1 MAHLL
6 PETLN
11 IWLTQYGSFAL
22 FVLLALGIFALPLPD
37 ETLLVFAGVL
47 IAKQQLQAIPTILCC
62 VGGSLLGI
70 TLSYFIG
77 KTAGI
82 WLIRKYGHWVRLT
95 EARMERVHNWF
106 ERIGCWALLIG
117 YFIPGI
123 RHMTGYAA
131 GITELDYRKFAL
143 FAYSGAVIWA
153 NVFLAIGYFLGN
165 KWLHIMDMVDQTGYA
180 LLLIVTVLAI
190 GGGVVWWR
198 VKRLNNNREPTVNAI
213 EAKDYQIETNNDDTR
228 DAK

>member
-1 MAHLL
+1 MSKTVWIRYMGHLI

-47 IAKQQLQAIPTILCC
+47 IAKHQLELIPTIMCC
-62 VGGSLLGI
+62 IGGSLLGI

-95 EARMERVHNWF
+95 EARMEGVHNWF

-117 YFIPGI
+117 YFIPGV

-143 FAYSGAVIWA
+143 FAYTGAVVWVG
-153 NVFLAIGYFLGN
+153 VFLSMGYFLGN
-165 KWLHIMDMVDQTGYA
+165 KWVRITDIVNEIGHTA
-180 LLLIVTVLAI
+180 LFIILALAVCA
-190 GGGVVWWR
+190 GLFTWWR
-198 VKRLNNNREPTVNAI
+198 IRRSNSSCKQKGA
-213 EAKDYQIETNNDDTR
+213 
-228 DAK
+228 

>member
-1 MAHLL
+1 MGHLI

-47 IAKQQLQAIPTILCC
+47 IAKHQLEAIPTIMCC
-62 VGGSLLGI
+62 IGGSLLGI
-70 TLSYFIG
+70 SLSYFIG

-95 EARMERVHNWF
+95 EAHMERVHNWF

-117 YFIPGI
+117 YFIPGV

-143 FAYSGAVIWA
+143 FAYTGAIVWVG
-153 NVFLAIGYFLGN
+153 VFLSMGYFLGN
-165 KWLHIMDMVDQTGYA
+165 KWVRIMDMVDEIGHTA
-180 LLLIVTVLAI
+180 LFVILALAI
-190 GGGVVWWR
+190 GAGLFTWWQIR
-198 VKRLNNNREPTVNAI
+198 RNNSNRKQDVDVIVEG
-213 EAKDYQIETNNDDTR
+213 D
-228 DAK
+228 

>member
-1 MAHLL
+1 MGHLI

-47 IAKQQLQAIPTILCC
+47 IAKHQLELIPTIMCC
-62 VGGSLLGI
+62 IGGSLLGI

-95 EARMERVHNWF
+95 EARMEGVHNWF

-117 YFIPGI
+117 YFIPGV

-143 FAYSGAVIWA
+143 FAYTGAVVWVG
-153 NVFLAIGYFLGN
+153 VFLSMGYFLGN
-165 KWLHIMDMVDQTGYA
+165 KWVRITDIVNEIGHTA
-180 LLLIVTVLAI
+180 LFIILALAVCA
-190 GGGVVWWR
+190 GLFTWWR
-198 VKRLNNNREPTVNAI
+198 IRRSNSSCKQKGA
-213 EAKDYQIETNNDDTR
+213 
-228 DAK
+228 